1 MNSIKLYAALL
12 ALTLAPV
19 MAGGCGSGTGEK
31 ENREFF
37 TSGNRDADQRAE
49 QRMAKSNQLNAK
61 EAQRGGGTSE
71 QGAAKAE
78 GKKSLYERLGA
89 ETGMHAIVDDF
100 VPRVLADPRV
110 NWERKGVK
118 RGGVMGIGGK
128 KAEWNTSG
136 DNVAKL
142 KTHLVQFLSLAT
154 GGPAKYEGREMT
166 EVHNG
171 MHITNAEFDASVGD
185 MKVTLDNLQVP
196 NGEQKELLSIIE
208 STRTQ
213 VAEKR

>member
-1 MNSIKLYAALL
+1 MRRVNVLIAIATVML
-12 ALTLAPV
+12 A
-19 MAGGCGSGTGEK
+19 GCGSGNSEK
-31 ENREFF
+31 QNRDFF

-49 QRMAKSNQLNAK
+49 QRMTKAEQLNPQQQKGQSGQDGQSSKSGA
-61 EAQRGGGTSE
+61 
-71 QGAAKAE
+71 AAKAE
-78 GKKSLYERLGA
+78 EKKSLYDRLGG
-89 ETGMHAIVDDF
+89 ESGLRKIIDDF

-110 NWERKGVK
+110 NWERKGIK
-118 RGGVMGIGGK
+118 RGGVLGIGGK
-128 KAEWNTSG
+128 SAEWSPTD

-142 KTHLVQFLSLAT
+142 KTHLVQFLAVAT
-154 GGPAKYEGREMT
+154 GGPPKYEGRDMT

-185 MKVTLDNLQVP
+185 MKVTLDNLQIP

-213 VAEKR
+213 IAEKR

>member
-1 MNSIKLYAALL
+1 MNSMKRYMAIM

-19 MAGGCGSGTGEK
+19 LAVGCGSGNGEK

-61 EAQRGGGTSE
+61 ESQQGGGTSE
-71 QGAAKAE
+71 QSGNKAE
-78 GKKSLYERLGA
+78 GKRSLFERLGG
-89 ETGMHAIVDDF
+89 ESGVRAIVDDF

-110 NWERKGVK
+110 NWERKGIK
-118 RGGVMGIGGK
+118 RGGVLGIGGK
-128 KAEWNTSG
+128 SAEWSPNG

-142 KTHLVQFLSLAT
+142 KTHLVQFLALAT
-154 GGPAKYEGREMT
+154 GGPPKYEGREMT
-166 EVHNG
+166 EVHKG

-185 MKVTLDNLQVP
+185 MKVTLDNLQIP

-213 VAEKR
+213 VAEKQ